1 VSHQFDDLA
10 SPRIAELKAE
20 GAAILCWTIRSAEV
34 EAEARK
40 IADNITFEQY
50 LA

>member
-1 VSHQFDDLA
+1 V
-10 SPRIAELKAE
+10 AELKSE
-20 GAAILCWTIRSAEV
+20 GATILCWTVKSAQQEIT
-34 EAEARK
+34 ARK